1 MFYAGLILGYLK
13 NYFKTRLTYRSDFW
27 IELLSDLMFNGL
39 NLIFILIMFTHTEL
53 IGEWNEQQV
62 LFIYGYFMMASGL
75 FNTFFNLWNFSERY
89 IVKGEMDRV
98 LTRPAYNLVQL
109 VLENMDPPSL
119 FSSLVGFLIMAYTW
133 TQLGLGFTWS
143 DPFVLVLLVVGSVM
157 IYAGIY
163 IFFSALSFFLGR
175 SNRDYRAALQSAK
188 LWAVSDD
195 DLQRR
200 HEVYADVGASVR
212 LRRVLS
218 VRLFPGPGELGRLR
232 AAHPGCRGRLLRYRR
247 LCLELRREAVPRGG
261 IVNAI
266 CSRPGV

>member
-109 VLENMDPPSL
+109 VLENMDRRPYSAPWSG
-119 FSSLVGFLIMAYTW
+119 SSSWHI
-133 TQLGLGFTWS
+133 
-143 DPFVLVLLVVGSVM
+143 P
-157 IYAGIY
+157 
-163 IFFSALSFFLGR
+163 GR
-175 SNRDYRAALQSAK
+175 SWAL
-188 LWAVSDD
+188 
-195 DLQRR
+195 
-200 HEVYADVGASVR
+200 AS
-212 LRRVLS
+212 
-218 VRLFPGPGELGRLR
+218 
-232 AAHPGCRGRLLRYRR
+232 RGRIRSCWCCWSSAR
-247 LCLELRREAVPRGG
+247 L
-261 IVNAI
+261 
-266 CSRPGV
+266 

>member
-1 MFYAGLILGYLK
+1 MFYAGLIFGYLK

-62 LFIYGYFMMASGL
+62 LFIYGYFMLASGL
-75 FNTFFNLWNFSERY
+75 FSTFFNLWNFSDRY

-98 LTRPAYNLVQL
+98 LTRPVYNLVQL

-119 FSSLVGFLIMAYTW
+119 FSSLVGFLLMVYSW

-143 DPFVLVLLVVGSVM
+143 DPFVLVLLVTGSVM

-163 IFFSALSFFLGR
+163 IFFSALSFFSDAPTGITALLY
-175 SNRDYRAALQSAK
+175 NLQSYGRYPMTIYN
-188 LWAVSDD
+188 AVMKFTLTWVLPFGFVGFYPSAYFLDRANWGTFA
-195 DLQRR
+195 LLTP
-200 HEVYADVGASVR
+200 VVGAVFF
-212 LRRVLS
+212 VIG
-218 VRLFPGPGELGRLR
+218 VAVWNYGVK
-232 AAHPGCRGRLLRYRR
+232 RYRG
-247 LCLELRREAVPRGG
+247 AG
-261 IVNAI
+261 
-266 CSRPGV
+266 S